1 MKNPQG
7 RGYAPHRCACRGC
20 ARREYAHHRFACRSL
35 ERLALVGLL
44 ILAATGAMAGPLPPP
59 VDAAITTDPPRDAA
73 HPAAMYQ
80 LAIPSHDAS
89 MFGVFYRAAGGDAH
103 PTVVLLHGLPGFEQN
118 GDLAQTIRRA
128 GWNVLIF
135 HYRGAWGSGGSFS
148 FGNCVEDVRAAL
160 DYLRLPENFAR
171 LGIDPHRLALV
182 GHSMGGFLAAITT
195 QHDDAVLGA
204 ALISAWNP
212 GVFATNP
219 SPQLDKQQLE
229 EFRGD
234 VGPLSGTSP
243 EALLDEAKKN
253 AAAWDVVAHA
263 SLWSSRPVL
272 VVEAD
277 DFLHA
282 DDIAI
287 ANSVRKSPSGQITEV
302 AMPTDHG
309 YSDHR
314 IALAATLLGWL
325 KQLEPPRL
333 PRHSDRVRQSGA
345 DDTR

>member
-1 MKNPQG
+1 MNSCS
-7 RGYAPHRCACRGC
+7 RRCCRRVFASAALLTFHVMTEVC
-20 ARREYAHHRFACRSL
+20 AA
-35 ERLALVGLL
+35 
-44 ILAATGAMAGPLPPP
+44 PLPP
-59 VDAAITTDPPRDAA
+59 VLDAAITADPPRDPA

-80 LAIPSHDAS
+80 LSIPSHEATV
-89 MFGVFYRAAGGDAH
+89 FGVFYRASGGDPH

-118 GDLAQTIRRA
+118 GDLAQTIRRS

-135 HYRGAWGSGGSFS
+135 HYRGAWGSGGTFSFS
-148 FGNCVEDVRAAL
+148 NCIEDVRAVL
-160 DYLRLPENFAR
+160 EYLRTPENVAR
-171 LGIDPHRLALV
+171 LGVDPRRLALI
-182 GHSMGGFLAAITT
+182 GHSMGGFLAGLGTMR
-195 QHDDAVLGA
+195 DDAVLGA

-212 GVFATNP
+212 GVFATRP
-219 SPQLDKQQLE
+219 SSQLDKQQLE

-253 AAAWDVVAHA
+253 AVAWDLVAHA
-263 SLWSSRPVL
+263 SSWQSRPVL

-277 DFLHA
+277 DFLHG
-282 DDIAI
+282 DDVAV
-287 ANSVRKSPSGQITEV
+287 AAAGRKNPAAQITEI
-302 AMPTDHG
+302 AMTTDHA

-333 PRHSDRVRQSGA
+333 PRHLDRARQ
-345 DDTR
+345 DDSR

>member
-1 MKNPQG
+1 VKNP
-7 RGYAPHRCACRGC
+7 
-20 ARREYAHHRFACRSL
+20 
-35 ERLALVGLL
+35 L
-44 ILAATGAMAGPLPPP
+44 IVAVLIVLATGASAAPLPTP

-73 HPAAMYQ
+73 HPATMYQ
-80 LAIPSHDAS
+80 LTIPSHDAS
-89 MFGVFYRAAGGDAH
+89 MYGVFYRASGGEFH
-103 PTVVLLHGLPGFEQN
+103 PTVLLLHGLPGFEQN

-148 FGNCVEDVRAAL
+148 FSNCVEDVRAAL
-160 DYLRLPENFAR
+160 EYLRAPENVAR

-204 ALISAWNP
+204 ALIAPWNP
-212 GVFATNP
+212 GVFATRP
-219 SPQLDKQQLE
+219 SPQLDKEQLE

-234 VGPLSGTSP
+234 VGPLTGATP
-243 EALLDEAKKN
+243 EGLLEEAKKN
-253 AAAWDVVAHA
+253 AAAWDPVAHA

-277 DFLHA
+277 DFLHG
-282 DDIAI
+282 DDVAL
-287 ANSVRKSPSGQITEV
+287 ATSVRKGAAGQLTEV
-302 AMPTDHG
+302 ALPTDHG
-309 YSDHR
+309 FSDHR
-314 IALAATLLGWL
+314 IALAVTLLGWL

-333 PRHSDRVRQSGA
+333 PRHSDRVRSSGVE
-345 DDTR
+345 DTR

>member
-1 MKNPQG
+1 VKI
-7 RGYAPHRCACRGC
+7 PHG
-20 ARREYAHHRFACRSL
+20 RSL
-35 ERLALVGLL
+35 ERMVLVALLTLAVTRAG
-44 ILAATGAMAGPLPPP
+44 AAPLPPP
-59 VDAAITTDPPRDAA
+59 VDAAITTDPARDPA

-80 LAIPSHDAS
+80 LAIPSHDAL
-89 MFGVFYRAAGGDAH
+89 MFGVFYRAAGGDPH
-103 PTVVLLHGLPGFEQN
+103 PTVLLLHGLGFEQN
-118 GDLAQTIRRA
+118 GDLAQTIRRS

-135 HYRGAWGSGGSFS
+135 NYRGSWGSGGTFSFS
-148 FGNCVEDVRAAL
+148 NCVDDVHAAL
-160 DYLRLPENFAR
+160 DYLRMPENVAR
-171 LGIDPHRLALV
+171 LGIDPHRLALI
-182 GHSMGGFLAAITT
+182 GHSMGGFLAGIGA
-195 QHDDAVLGA
+195 QRDDTVLGV

-234 VGPLSGTSP
+234 VGPLAGTSP

-253 AAAWDVVAHA
+253 AAAWDLVAHA
-263 SLWSSRPVL
+263 SLWNSRPVL

-282 DDIAI
+282 DDVAI
-287 ANSVRKSPSGQITEV
+287 ANAVRKVPSGQITEV
-302 AMPTDHG
+302 QMPTDHA

-325 KQLEPPRL
+325 KQLEPSRL

-345 DDTR
+345 GDTR

>member
-1 MKNPQG
+1 VKKPQIVLLV
-7 RGYAPHRCACRGC
+7 
-20 ARREYAHHRFACRSL
+20 F
-35 ERLALVGLL
+35 LATRAV
-44 ILAATGAMAGPLPPP
+44 AAPLPTP
-59 VDAAITTDPPRDAA
+59 VDTAIAADPARDTA

-80 LAIPSHDAS
+80 LTIPSHDAS
-89 MFGVFYRAAGGDAH
+89 MFGVFYRAAGGDSH

-135 HYRGAWGSGGSFS
+135 HYRGAWGSGGTFSFS
-148 FGNCVEDVRAAL
+148 NCVEDVRAAL
-160 DYLRLPENFAR
+160 DYLRAPENVAR
-171 LGIDPHRLALV
+171 LGIDPHRLALI

-195 QHDDAVLGA
+195 QHDAAVLGA
-204 ALISAWNP
+204 ALVAPWNP
-212 GVFATNP
+212 GVFATRP
-219 SPQLDKQQLE
+219 SPQLDKEQLE

-234 VGPLSGTSP
+234 VGPLSGASP
-243 EALLDEAKKN
+243 EGLLEEAKKN
-253 AAAWDVVAHA
+253 AAAWDPVSHA

-282 DDIAI
+282 DDVAL
-287 ANSVRKSPSGQITEV
+287 AASVRKGSAGQLTEV
-302 AMPTDHG
+302 SFPTDHSF
-309 YSDHR
+309 SDHR

-333 PRHSDRVRQSGA
+333 PRHSDRVRSSGV
-345 DDTR
+345 DETR

>member
-1 MKNPQG
+1 VKIPNG
-7 RGYAPHRCACRGC
+7 RS
-20 ARREYAHHRFACRSL
+20 F
-35 ERLALVGLL
+35 ERLVLVALLTLVATQAG
-44 ILAATGAMAGPLPPP
+44 AAALPPP
-59 VDAAITTDPPRDAA
+59 VDAAITTDPARDPA

-80 LAIPSHDAS
+80 LAIPSHDAL
-89 MFGVFYRAAGGDAH
+89 MFGVFYRAAGGDPH
-103 PTVVLLHGLPGFEQN
+103 PTVLLLHGLPGFEQN
-118 GDLAQTIRRA
+118 GDLAQTIRRS

-135 HYRGAWGSGGSFS
+135 HYRGAWGSGGTFSFS
-148 FGNCVEDVRAAL
+148 NCIDDVHAAL
-160 DYLRLPENFAR
+160 DYLRMPENVAR
-171 LGIDPHRLALV
+171 LGIDPHRLALI
-182 GHSMGGFLAAITT
+182 GHSMGGFLAGISA
-195 QHDDAVLGA
+195 QRDDTVLGV

-234 VGPLSGTSP
+234 VGPLAGANP

-253 AAAWDVVAHA
+253 AAAWDLVAHA
-263 SLWSSRPVL
+263 NLWNSRPVL

-282 DDIAI
+282 DDVAI
-287 ANSVRKSPSGQITEV
+287 ANAVRRVPSGQITEV
-302 AMPTDHG
+302 QMPTDHA

-325 KQLEPPRL
+325 KQLEPSRL

-345 DDTR
+345 GDTR

>member
-1 MKNPQG
+1 VKNPQLG
-7 RGYAPHRCACRGC
+7 SVA
-20 ARREYAHHRFACRSL
+20 
-35 ERLALVGLL
+35 LL
-44 ILAATGAMAGPLPPP
+44 IFLATRAVAAPIPPA
-59 VDAAITTDPPRDAA
+59 VDAAITTDPARDAT

-80 LAIPSHDAS
+80 LTIPSHDAS

-103 PTVVLLHGLPGFEQN
+103 PTVLMLHGLPGFEQN

-135 HYRGAWGSGGSFS
+135 HYRGAWGSGGTFSFS
-148 FGNCVEDVRAAL
+148 NCVEDVRAAL
-160 DYLRLPENFAR
+160 EYLRLPENIAR
-171 LGIDPHRLALV
+171 LGIDPHRLALI
-182 GHSMGGFLAAITT
+182 GHSMGGFLAAITS
-195 QHDDAVLGA
+195 QHDDTVLGA

-234 VGPLSGTSP
+234 VGPLAGASP
-243 EALLDEAKKN
+243 QGLLDEAKKN
-253 AAAWDVVAHA
+253 AAAWDLVGHA

-282 DDIAI
+282 DDVAL
-287 ANSVRKSPSGQITEV
+287 ANSVRKSPGGQVTEV
-302 AMPTDHG
+302 GMTTDHG

-333 PRHSDRVRQSGA
+333 PRHSDRVRSSGV